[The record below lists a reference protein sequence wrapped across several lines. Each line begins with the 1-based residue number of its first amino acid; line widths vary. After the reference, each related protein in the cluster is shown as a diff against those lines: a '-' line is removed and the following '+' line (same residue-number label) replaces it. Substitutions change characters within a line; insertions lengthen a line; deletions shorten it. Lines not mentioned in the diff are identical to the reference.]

1 LFFLKISRYLAISF
15 QKKYQNV
22 NACAWTTSQTRTF
35 MLFMDFSRACEHL
48 EGTSGRLDMIDYI
61 SRVLPTLTPEELP
74 VFVRFVMGRIFPD
87 WSSKK
92 LGIGPNL
99 LYEAIGYVAGMKK
112 EQVIEKIT
120 ITGDAGRAV
129 EELLSIKSQT
139 TFFHEDLDLVR
150 VYTELITIAEMEGK
164 KSQRE
169 KLLAVRRLL
178 GNAHPLEG
186 RYLTRIM
193 LEELRIGVGEGSV
206 RDAIARAFSVD
217 SALVEHAMQ
226 ALNDAGEV
234 ARLARRGPDALREVR
249 ITLFHPVRMM
259 LAQQGTI
266 PDMIQ
271 EHGKIAA
278 EFKYDGSRFQFHKKG
293 NWARLYSRRLEDVT
307 AALPDVI
314 EKLITSTAHD
324 VILDGEVIAIK
335 EGKPM
340 PFQSVLRRFRR
351 RHDIAEAQDAIE
363 MVPNVFDI
371 LYLDGETLIDLP
383 LEKRRQRLESVVNRY
398 IAPQVVSSDPQEIEH
413 TYKDALEAGHE
424 GIMIKVPAS
433 PYSPGQRGKNWIKI
447 KPDVDTLD
455 LAVIGGEWG
464 EGKRAHIFGSFLVAC
479 QDQGRLIALSR
490 VATGF
495 SDEQLGEVYDL
506 LKDRVIKKSGKEVS
520 FEPDLVFEVG
530 YAELQ
535 VSPTYEGGFAL
546 RFPRFIR
553 IRDDKN
559 ITDVETLE
567 SIRERYQRQAKSAQA
582 YQK

>member
-1 LFFLKISRYLAISF
+1 VRL
-15 QKKYQNV
+15 V
-22 NACAWTTSQTRTF
+22 NITKEKT
-35 MLFMDFSRACEHL
+35 MLFKDFSLACEQL
-48 EGTSGRLDMIDYI
+48 EGTSGRLDMIDII
-61 SRVLPTLTPEELP
+61 SRILPTLSPEELP

-112 EQVIEKIT
+112 EQVVEKINT
-120 ITGDAGRAV
+120 TGDAGRAV

-139 TFFHEDLDLVR
+139 TFFHEELDLVR
-150 VYTELITIAEMEGK
+150 VYTALIAIADMEGK

-178 GNAHPLEG
+178 GNAYPLEG
-186 RYLTRIM
+186 KYLARLM

-234 ARLARRGPDALREVR
+234 ARLAKEGPGALRDVR

-266 PDMIQ
+266 GDMIR
-271 EHGKIAA
+271 EHGQIAA

-314 EKLITSTAHD
+314 EKLTASTEHD
-324 VILDGEVIAIK
+324 VILDGEVIAVK
-335 EGKPM
+335 DNKPM

-363 MVPNVFDI
+363 MVPLVFDI

-383 LEKRRQRLESVVNRY
+383 LEKRRERLLNVVHGY
-398 IAPQVVSSDPQEIEH
+398 IAPQVVSSDPPEIER
-413 TYKDALEAGHE
+413 TYKESLDAGHE
-424 GIMIKVPAS
+424 GIMLKVPGS

-447 KPDVDTLD
+447 KPEVDTLD
-455 LAVIGGEWG
+455 LAVIGAEWG
-464 EGKRAHIFGSFLVAC
+464 EGKRAHIFGSFLMAC
-479 QDQGRLIALSR
+479 QDQGKLIALSR

-495 SDEQLGEVYDL
+495 SDEQLLEIYDL
-506 LKDRVIKKSGKEVS
+506 LKDRVIKKYGKEVS
-520 FEPDLVFEVG
+520 FEPELVFEVG

-553 IRDDKN
+553 IRDDKD

-567 SIRERYQRQAKSAQA
+567 SIRERYRRQSKSAQA

>member
-1 LFFLKISRYLAISF
+1 
-15 QKKYQNV
+15 
-22 NACAWTTSQTRTF
+22 
-35 MLFMDFSRACEHL
+35 MEFSRACEQL
-48 EGTSGRLDMIDYI
+48 EGTSGRLDMIDII
-61 SRVLPTLTPEELP
+61 SRVLPTLSPEELP

-112 EQVIEKIT
+112 EQVIEKIN

-129 EELLSIKSQT
+129 EELLLSKSQT

-150 VYTELITIAEMEGK
+150 VYAELIAIAEMEGK

-178 GNAHPLEG
+178 GNSHPLEG

-206 RDAIARAFSVD
+206 RDAIARAFNVD
-217 SALVEHAMQ
+217 SALVEHGMQ

-234 ARLARRGPDALREVR
+234 ARLARLGPDALRDVR

-266 PDMIQ
+266 KDMIS
-271 EHGKIAA
+271 EHGQIAA

-314 EKLITSTAHD
+314 EKLISSTGHD

-335 EGKPM
+335 DNKPM

-383 LEKRRQRLESVVNRY
+383 LNERRKRLESAVSLY
-398 IAPQVVSSDPQEIEH
+398 IAPQVVSSDPLEIER
-413 TYKDALEAGHE
+413 TYKAALAAGHE

-433 PYSPGQRGKNWIKI
+433 PYSPGQRGKQWIKI
-447 KPDVDTLD
+447 KPEVDTLD

-464 EGKRAHIFGSFLVAC
+464 EGKRAHVFGSFLVAC
-479 QDQGRLIALSR
+479 QDQGKLIPLSR

-495 SDEQLGEVYDL
+495 SDEQLLEVYEL

-546 RFPRFIR
+546 RFPRFVR
-553 IRDDKN
+553 IRDDKD
-559 ITDVETLE
+559 IADVETLD
-567 SIRERYQRQAKSAQA
+567 SIRQRYERQAKSAQA

>member
-1 LFFLKISRYLAISF
+1 
-15 QKKYQNV
+15 
-22 NACAWTTSQTRTF
+22 
-35 MLFMDFSRACEHL
+35 MLFMDFSRACEQL
-48 EGTSGRLDMIDYI
+48 EGTSGRLEMIDII
-61 SRVLPTLTPEELP
+61 SRFLPNLTPEELP

-87 WSSKK
+87 WSSRK

-99 LYEAIGYVAGMKK
+99 LYEAIGYVAGIKK
-112 EQVIEKIT
+112 EQVIEKINT
-120 ITGDAGRAV
+120 TGDAGRAV

-139 TFFHEDLDLVR
+139 TFFHEDLDLVH
-150 VYTELITIAEMEGK
+150 VYTELIAIAELEGK

-186 RYLTRIM
+186 RYLARIM

-206 RDAIARAFSVD
+206 RDAIAKAFLVD

-234 ARLARRGPDALREVR
+234 ARLAKLGPNALRDVR
-249 ITLFHPVRMM
+249 ITQFHPVRMM

-266 PDMIQ
+266 ADMIK
-271 EHGKIAA
+271 EHGQIAA

-293 NWARLYSRRLEDVT
+293 NWARMYSRRLEDVT
-307 AALPDVI
+307 GALPDVI
-314 EKLITSTAHD
+314 EALLAATEHD
-324 VILDGEVIAIK
+324 VILDGEIIAIK
-335 EGKPM
+335 DGRPM

-351 RHDIAEAQDAIE
+351 RHDVAEAQEAIE
-363 MVPNVFDI
+363 LVPNVFDI
-371 LYLDGETLIDLP
+371 LYLDGETIIDLSFT
-383 LEKRRQRLESVVNRY
+383 ERRKILMNVVNRY
-398 IAPQVVSSDPQEIEH
+398 VAPQVVSSDPDEIEKM
-413 TYKDALEAGHE
+413 YNEALAAGHE

-433 PYSPGQRGKNWIKI
+433 AYTPGQRGKNWIKI

-464 EGKRAHIFGSFLVAC
+464 EGKRAHVFGSFLVAC
-479 QDQGRLIALSR
+479 QDGGKFIALSR

-495 SDEQLGEVYDL
+495 SDEQLLEVYDL
-506 LKDRVIKKSGKEVS
+506 LKDRVIKKSGKEVV
-520 FEPDLVFEVG
+520 FEPGLVFEVG

-535 VSPTYEGGFAL
+535 ISPTYEGGFAL

-553 IRDDKN
+553 IRDDKD
-559 ITDVETLE
+559 IFDIETLE
-567 SIRERYQRQAKSAQA
+567 NIRERYSRQAKSAQA

>member
-1 LFFLKISRYLAISF
+1 MI
-15 QKKYQNV
+15 KKEQNV
-22 NACAWTTSQTRTF
+22 NACARTTSQKRTF
-35 MLFMDFSRACEHL
+35 MLFMDFSKACEQL
-48 EGTSGRLDMIDYI
+48 EGTSGRLDMIDII
-61 SRVLPTLTPEELP
+61 SRVLPTLSPEELP
-74 VFVRFVMGRIFPD
+74 VFVRFVMGRMFPD

-112 EQVIEKIT
+112 EQVIERIT
-120 ITGDAGRAV
+120 TTGDAGRAV

-150 VYTELITIAEMEGK
+150 VYTELIAIAELEGK

-193 LEELRIGVGEGSV
+193 LEELRIGVGESSV
-206 RDAIARAFSVD
+206 RDAIAKAFDVD
-217 SALVEHAMQ
+217 LALVEHAMQ

-234 ARLARRGPDALREVR
+234 ARLAKLGPDALRDVR

-266 PDMIQ
+266 TDMIK
-271 EHGKIAA
+271 EHGQIAA

-307 AALPDVI
+307 AALSDVI
-314 EKLITSTAHD
+314 EKLITSTGHD

-335 EGKPM
+335 DNKPM

-363 MVPNVFDI
+363 LVPNVFDI

-383 LEKRRQRLESVVNRY
+383 LENRRKHLESAVTMY
-398 IAPQVVSSDPQEIEH
+398 IAPQVVSSDPLEIEQ
-413 TYKDALEAGHE
+413 TYREALEAGHE
-424 GIMIKVPAS
+424 GIMIKVPTS

-464 EGKRAHIFGSFLVAC
+464 EGKRAHVFGSFLVAC
-479 QDQGRLIALSR
+479 QDQGKLISLSR

-495 SDEQLGEVYDL
+495 SDEQLIEVYEL
-506 LKDRVIKKSGKEVS
+506 LKDRIMKKSGKEVS

-553 IRDDKN
+553 IRDDKD
-559 ITDVETLE
+559 ITDVETLD

>member
-1 LFFLKISRYLAISF
+1 
-15 QKKYQNV
+15 
-22 NACAWTTSQTRTF
+22 
-35 MLFMDFSRACEHL
+35 MLFMDFTRVCEQL
-48 EGTSGRLDMIDYI
+48 DGTSGRLDMIDII
-61 SRVLPTLTPEELP
+61 SRVLPTLSPEELP

-112 EQVIEKIT
+112 EQVIEKINT
-120 ITGDAGRAV
+120 TGDAGRAV
-129 EELLSIKSQT
+129 EELLLIKSQT
-139 TFFHEDLDLVR
+139 TFFHEELDLVR
-150 VYTELITIAEMEGK
+150 VYTELIAIAEMEGK

-206 RDAIARAFSVD
+206 RDAIAKAFNVD
-217 SALVEHAMQ
+217 SALVEHAIQ

-234 ARLARRGPDALREVR
+234 ARLAKLGPDALRDVH

-266 PDMIQ
+266 QNMIQ
-271 EHGKIAA
+271 EHGLVAA

-293 NWARLYSRRLEDVT
+293 NWARMYSRRLEDIT

-314 EKLITSTAHD
+314 GKLLSSTGHD

-335 EGKPM
+335 DNKPM

-363 MVPNVFDI
+363 MVPVVFDI
-371 LYLDGETLIDLP
+371 LYLDGETLMDLP
-383 LEKRRQRLESVVNRY
+383 LETRRKKLESTVTMY
-398 IAPQVVSSDPQEIEH
+398 LAPQVVSSDPPEIER
-413 TYKDALEAGHE
+413 TYKAALDAGHE
-424 GIMIKVPAS
+424 GLMIKVPDS

-464 EGKRAHIFGSFLVAC
+464 EGKRAHVFGSFLMAC
-479 QDQGRLIALSR
+479 QDEGKLVALSR

-495 SDEQLGEVYDL
+495 SDDQLTEVYEL
-506 LKDRVIKKSGKEVS
+506 LKDRVIKKSGKEVT
-520 FEPDLVFEVG
+520 FEPGLVFEVG
-530 YAELQ
+530 YSELQ
-535 VSPTYEGGFAL
+535 VSPTYQGGFAL
-546 RFPRFIR
+546 RFP
-553 IRDDKN
+553 
-559 ITDVETLE
+559 
-567 SIRERYQRQAKSAQA
+567 
-582 YQK
+582 

>member
-1 LFFLKISRYLAISF
+1 MI
-15 QKKYQNV
+15 KKEQNV
-22 NACAWTTSQTRTF
+22 NACAWTTSQKRTF
-35 MLFMDFSRACEHL
+35 MLFMDFSKACEQL
-48 EGTSGRLDMIDYI
+48 EGTSGRLDMIDII
-61 SRVLPTLTPEELP
+61 SRVLPTLSPEELP

-120 ITGDAGRAV
+120 TTGDAGRAV

-150 VYTELITIAEMEGK
+150 VYTELIAIAELEGK

-186 RYLTRIM
+186 RYLARIM

-206 RDAIARAFSVD
+206 REAIARAFLVD
-217 SALVEHAMQ
+217 SALVEHAMS

-234 ARLARRGPDALREVR
+234 ARLARLGPDALREVR

-266 PDMIQ
+266 PDMIK
-271 EHGKIAA
+271 EHGQIAA

-335 EGKPM
+335 DDKPM

-383 LEKRRQRLESVVNRY
+383 LEKRRERLESVVNRY
-398 IAPQVVSSDPQEIEH
+398 IAPQMVSSDPLEIER
-413 TYKDALEAGHE
+413 TYKAALDAGHE

-464 EGKRAHIFGSFLVAC
+464 EGKRAHVFGSFLVAC
-479 QDQGRLIALSR
+479 QDQGKLIALSR

-495 SDEQLGEVYDL
+495 SDEQLIEVYDL
-506 LKDRVIKKSGKEVS
+506 LKDRVMKKSGKEVS

-553 IRDDKN
+553 IRDDKD

-567 SIRERYQRQAKSAQA
+567 SIRERYFRQAKSAQA

>member
-1 LFFLKISRYLAISF
+1 
-15 QKKYQNV
+15 
-22 NACAWTTSQTRTF
+22 
-35 MLFMDFSRACEHL
+35 MLFMDFSRACEQL
-48 EGTSGRLDMIDYI
+48 EGTSGRLEMIDII
-61 SRVLPTLTPEELP
+61 SRVLPTLSHEELP
-74 VFVRFVMGRIFPD
+74 VFVRFVMGRMFPD

-99 LYEAIGYVAGMKK
+99 LYEAIGYVAGMNK
-112 EQVIEKIT
+112 EQVIERIT

-150 VYTELITIAEMEGK
+150 VYTELIAIAELEGK

-186 RYLTRIM
+186 RYLARIM

-206 RDAIARAFSVD
+206 RDAIAKAFSVD

-226 ALNDAGEV
+226 ALNDTGEV
-234 ARLARRGPDALREVR
+234 ARLAKLGPAALREVR

-266 PDMIQ
+266 PDLIK
-271 EHGKIAA
+271 EHGQIAA

-314 EKLITSTAHD
+314 EKLIISTAHD

-335 EGKPM
+335 DNKPM

-351 RHDIAEAQDAIE
+351 RHDIAEAQGAIE

-383 LEKRRQRLESVVNRY
+383 LEKRRERLKSVVNRY
-398 IAPQVVSSDPQEIEH
+398 IAPQVVSSDPLEIERI
-413 TYKDALEAGHE
+413 YKEALEAGHE

-479 QDQGRLIALSR
+479 QDQGKLTALSR

-495 SDEQLGEVYDL
+495 TDEQLLEVYDL

-553 IRDDKN
+553 IRDDKD
-559 ITDVETLE
+559 IMDVETLD
-567 SIRERYQRQAKSAQA
+567 SIRERYRRQAKSAQA